1 LRRGELAPR
10 RIAVDDRDHLGSRS
24 GSKIPDEVGPP
35 VAITDDRYAQH
46 ARSLIDYPA
55 QVGLRDR
62 LSARLRDRR
71 VTYVVRRVL
80 DDFLPPVVREWR
92 PLNRW
97 LVTRFHGP
105 AFDLDFKERAFAM
118 SREEFSAAYAA
129 LDSGNA
135 RYRDSD
141 TTPSQVEAIAAAARG
156 RVLEVGCG
164 NGAIAER
171 LRGDGLDV
179 VAVDVTLGS
188 ARTTRERARC
198 AVAIAGLPELPF
210 RDRAFDTVV
219 CAHTLEHVPDLY
231 AGVRELRRIA
241 ARVIVVVPRQ
251 RYYRYTVDYHLH
263 FFPSAAPL
271 EHLLGGHATS
281 VDGDWLVVADRP

>member
-1 LRRGELAPR
+1 
-10 RIAVDDRDHLGSRS
+10 V
-24 GSKIPDEVGPP
+24 
-35 VAITDDRYAQH
+35 T
-46 ARSLIDYPA
+46 
-55 QVGLRDR
+55 LRDR
-62 LSARLRDRR
+62 LSVRLRDRR
-71 VTYVVRRVL
+71 VTYVVRRML

-118 SREEFSAAYAA
+118 SRAEFAAAYAA
-129 LDSGNA
+129 LDSGGA

-141 TTPSQVEAIAAAARG
+141 TTPAQLDAIAAAARG

-164 NGAIAER
+164 NGAVAAR
-171 LRGDGLDV
+171 LRADGLDV

-188 ARTTRERARC
+188 TRATRERAAC
-198 AVAIAGLPELPF
+198 TVAIAGLPDLPF
-210 RDRAFDTVV
+210 ADHSFDTVV

-231 AGVRELRRIA
+231 AAARELRRVA
-241 ARVIVVVPRQ
+241 ARLIVVVPRQ

-271 EHLLGGHATS
+271 EHLLGGTATV
-281 VDGDWLVVADRP
+281 VDGDWLVVTEPTPTARSR

>member
-1 LRRGELAPR
+1 
-10 RIAVDDRDHLGSRS
+10 
-24 GSKIPDEVGPP
+24 
-35 VAITDDRYAQH
+35 
-46 ARSLIDYPA
+46 
-55 QVGLRDR
+55 
-62 LSARLRDRR
+62 
-71 VTYVVRRVL
+71 
-80 DDFLPPVVREWR
+80 LPPVVREWR

-97 LVTRFHGP
+97 LVSRFHGP

-118 SREEFSAAYAA
+118 SPHEFAAAYAA
-129 LDSGNA
+129 LDSGGA

-141 TTPSQVEAIAAAARG
+141 TTPAQIDAIVGDARG

-171 LRGDGLDV
+171 LRAAGREV

-188 ARTTRERARC
+188 ANATRERAHC
-198 AVAIAGLPELPF
+198 AVALAGLPELPF
-210 RDRAFDTVV
+210 ADRAFDTVV

-231 AGVRELRRIA
+231 VAARELC
-241 ARVIVVVPRQ
+241 RVADRVLVVVPRQ

-271 EHLLGGHATS
+271 EHLLAGHARS
-281 VDGDWLVVADRP
+281 IDGDWYVVADR